1 MLVSLLI
8 GSFVS
13 YAVFIGFLV
22 LRRPV
27 SPAGLVG
34 SFAILL
40 GITAIAI
47 VNLRFDIIEQK
58 FASEF
63 AFDWYNGDESERPNR
78 TFAVQAIANAPA
90 FFVAGAWQAAIG
102 TNTAVTAAVY
112 AYLFDR
118 ETKAHRYF
126 LGPAVI
132 NFALFSL
139 RDPFIGLILMGLVLA
154 FGKKF
159 ESRKLLLPI
168 LLASVAMFWTRPE
181 NLLIIGALVWFL
193 GYRSTRTAVTRLGLL
208 LAGGFGALVALRFA
222 PALLGIQGGVSI
234 GNLPAF
240 FVEFSEDRGTR
251 TNVTGVGGGSDI
263 LGGALQRMPLPLRYP
278 IQLFTFFVLPLPFEI
293 RSVALLLS
301 AFDSIFFAYGAR
313 KLFKE
318 GTPPAK
324 VLFVIY
330 VLVAAFFS
338 SNYGNVFRIRYPLYF
353 VIGAGLLA
361 NKSDKRGEGD
371 QSVRSKAAIGL
382 RESS

>member
-13 YAVFIGFLV
+13 YAILIGLLV

-27 SPAGLVG
+27 SKAGLLG
-34 SFAILL
+34 SLGVLL
-40 GITAIAI
+40 VTTAIAL
-47 VNLRFDIIEQK
+47 VNLRFGIIEQK

-90 FFVAGAWQAAIG
+90 FFVAGSWHAAIG

-112 AYLFDR
+112 AFMYDT

-139 RDPFIGLILMGLVLA
+139 RDPFIGLILMGLVLS

-159 ESRKLLLPI
+159 ELGRLPVPI
-168 LLASVAMFWTRPE
+168 VLAAVAMFWTRPE
-181 NLLIIGALVWFL
+181 NLLIILALVWFL
-193 GYRSTRTAVTRLGLL
+193 GFRSSKSALTK
-208 LAGGFGALVALRFA
+208 LALIMAGAFGAVVALRFA
-222 PALLGIQGGVSI
+222 PALLGVQGGVSI

-263 LGGALQRMPLPLRYP
+263 LGGALQRMPIFFRYP
-278 IQLFTFFVLPLPFEI
+278 IQLLTFFVLPLPFEI

-301 AFDSIFFAYGAR
+301 AVDSLFFAYGAR

-318 GTPPAK
+318 GSYPAK
-324 VLFVIY
+324 LLFAIY

-353 VIGAGLLA
+353 VIGAGLLT
-361 NKSDKRGEGD
+361 NKGEKTLD
-371 QSVRSKAAIGL
+371 LTESTKTRKPARQ
-382 RESS
+382 REHL

>member
-13 YAVFIGFLV
+13 YAILIGLLV

-27 SPAGLVG
+27 SKAGLLG
-34 SFAILL
+34 SLGVLL
-40 GITAIAI
+40 VTTAIAL
-47 VNLRFDIIEQK
+47 VNLRFGIIEQK

-90 FFVAGAWQAAIG
+90 FFVAGSWHAAIG

-112 AYLFDR
+112 AFMYDT

-139 RDPFIGLILMGLVLA
+139 RDPFIGLILMGLVLS

-159 ESRKLLLPI
+159 ELGRLPVPI
-168 LLASVAMFWTRPE
+168 VLAAVAMFWTRPE
-181 NLLIIGALVWFL
+181 NLLIILALVWFL
-193 GYRSTRTAVTRLGLL
+193 GFRSSKSALTK
-208 LAGGFGALVALRFA
+208 LALIMAGAFGAVVALRFA
-222 PALLGIQGGVSI
+222 PALLGVQGGVSI

-263 LGGALQRMPLPLRYP
+263 LGGALQRMPIFFRYP

-301 AFDSIFFAYGAR
+301 AVDSLFFAYGAR

-318 GTPPAK
+318 GSYPAK
-324 VLFVIY
+324 LLFAIY

-353 VIGAGLLA
+353 VIGAGLLT
-361 NKSDKRGEGD
+361 NKGEKTLDLTESTKTRKPAG
-371 QSVRSKAAIGL
+371 Q
-382 RESS
+382 REHL

>member
-13 YAVFIGFLV
+13 YAILIGLLV

-27 SPAGLVG
+27 SKAGLLG
-34 SFAILL
+34 SLGVLL
-40 GITAIAI
+40 VTTAIAL
-47 VNLRFDIIEQK
+47 VNLRFGIIEQK

-90 FFVAGAWQAAIG
+90 FFVAGSWHAAIG

-112 AYLFDR
+112 AFMYDT

-139 RDPFIGLILMGLVLA
+139 RDPFIGLILMGLVLS

-159 ESRKLLLPI
+159 ELGRLPVPI
-168 LLASVAMFWTRPE
+168 VLAAVAMFWTRPE
-181 NLLIIGALVWFL
+181 NLLIILALVWFL
-193 GYRSTRTAVTRLGLL
+193 GFRSSKSALTK
-208 LAGGFGALVALRFA
+208 LALIMAGAFGAVVALRFA
-222 PALLGIQGGVSI
+222 PALLGVQGGVSI

-263 LGGALQRMPLPLRYP
+263 LGGALQRMPIFLRYP

-301 AFDSIFFAYGAR
+301 AVDSLFFAYGAR

-318 GTPPAK
+318 GSYPAK
-324 VLFVIY
+324 LLFAIY

-353 VIGAGLLA
+353 VIGAGLLT
-361 NKSDKRGEGD
+361 NKGEKTLD
-371 QSVRSKAAIGL
+371 LTESTKTRKPARQ
-382 RESS
+382 REHL

>member
-1 MLVSLLI
+1 M
-8 GSFVS
+8 S
-13 YAVFIGFLV
+13 YAVFGTLLV

-27 SPAGLVG
+27 SQAALLG
-34 SFAILL
+34 SLAILI
-40 GITAIAI
+40 GATAVAA
-47 VNLRFDIIEQK
+47 VNLRFGIIEQK

-63 AFDWYNGDESERPNR
+63 AFDWFKGQESERPNR

-90 FFVAGAWQAAIG
+90 FFVANSWYAAIG
-102 TNTAVTAAVY
+102 TNVAVTAVTY
-112 AYLFDR
+112 THLFDR

-139 RDPFIGLILMGLVLA
+139 RDPFIGLVLMALVLA
-154 FGKKF
+154 FGKQF
-159 ESRKLLLPI
+159 DTRRLPVPV
-168 LLASVAMFWTRPE
+168 LLASIAMFWIRPE
-181 NLLIIGALVWFL
+181 NLLIIFALVWFL
-193 GYRSTRTAVTRLGLL
+193 AFRNSKLPVTKFALIFAGLM
-208 LAGGFGALVALRFA
+208 AGVFALRFA
-222 PALLGIQGGVSI
+222 PALLGVQGGVSI

-278 IQLFTFFVLPLPFEI
+278 IQLLTFFVLPLPFEI

-301 AFDSIFFAYGAR
+301 AVDSMFFAYGTR

-318 GTPPAK
+318 GTYPAK
-324 VLFVIY
+324 LLFIMY

-361 NKSDKRGEGD
+361 NKTEAEPKSPRPAQISQAKR
-371 QSVRSKAAIGL
+371 
-382 RESS
+382 

>member
-1 MLVSLLI
+1 MLVSLLV

-13 YAVFIGFLV
+13 YALLIGLLV

-27 SPAGLVG
+27 SQVG
-34 SFAILL
+34 LL
-40 GITAIAI
+40 GSVAVLVVTT
-47 VNLRFDIIEQK
+47 VLGLLNLRFGIIEQK

-63 AFDWYNGDESERPNR
+63 AFDWYNGVESERPNR
-78 TFAVQAIANAPA
+78 TFVVQAIANAPA
-90 FFVAGAWQAAIG
+90 FFVAGSWHAAIG
-102 TNTAVTAAVY
+102 TNAAVTAVVY
-112 AYLFDR
+112 AFLYNT

-159 ESRKLLLPI
+159 ELARLPIPI
-168 LLASVAMFWTRPE
+168 LLASLAMFWTRPE
-181 NLLIIGALVWFL
+181 NLLIIAALVWFL
-193 GYRSTRTAVTRLGLL
+193 GFRSARSAATRLALV
-208 LAGGFGALVALRFA
+208 LAGGFGAIVALRFA
-222 PALLGIQGGVSI
+222 PALLGVQGSVSI

-263 LGGALQRMPLPLRYP
+263 LGGALQRMPIFLRYP
-278 IQLFTFFVLPLPFEI
+278 IQLVTFFVLPLPFEI

-301 AFDSIFFAYGAR
+301 AVDSLFFAYGAR

-318 GTPPAK
+318 GTYPAK
-324 VLFVIY
+324 ILFVMY

-353 VIGAGLLA
+353 VIGAGLWA
-361 NKSDKRGEGD
+361 NRPDKRPKGD
-371 QSVRSKAAIGL
+371 KLTKNYPSNVE
-382 RESS
+382 REYS

>member
-13 YAVFIGFLV
+13 YAILIGLLV

-27 SPAGLVG
+27 SKAGLLG
-34 SFAILL
+34 SLGVLL
-40 GITAIAI
+40 VTTAIAL
-47 VNLRFDIIEQK
+47 VNLRFGIIEQK

-90 FFVAGAWQAAIG
+90 FFVAGSWHAAIG

-112 AYLFDR
+112 AFMYDT

-139 RDPFIGLILMGLVLA
+139 RDPFIGLILMGLVLS

-159 ESRKLLLPI
+159 ELGRLPVPI
-168 LLASVAMFWTRPE
+168 VLAAVAMFWTRPE
-181 NLLIIGALVWFL
+181 NLLIILALVWFL
-193 GYRSTRTAVTRLGLL
+193 GFRSSKSALTK
-208 LAGGFGALVALRFA
+208 LALIMAGAFGAVVALRFA
-222 PALLGIQGGVSI
+222 PALLGVQGGVSI

-263 LGGALQRMPLPLRYP
+263 LGGALQRMPIFFRYP

-301 AFDSIFFAYGAR
+301 AVDSLFFAYGAR

-318 GTPPAK
+318 GSYPAK
-324 VLFVIY
+324 LLFAIY

-353 VIGAGLLA
+353 VIGAGLLT
-361 NKSDKRGEGD
+361 NKGEKTLD
-371 QSVRSKAAIGL
+371 LTESTKTRKPARQ
-382 RESS
+382 REHL